1 MIRSH
6 MSPCQV
12 AAAARKDVGQLLRHV
27 EEKHAE
33 LARSCPK
40 VGNDRL
46 ERRSGH
52 FTTRKGLQWVYVI
65 TATDG
70 RITIYPLLW
79 YATTTG
85 ICALQVDAEGPASF
99 FQQHVMDRYI
109 KRYLRE
115 GDLRNAL
122 REFHLKNYDKVY
134 LRDTYKGDRDSYA
147 AVIDDGYVVGE
158 YQQKAAVL
166 YFRTF
171 YDQRTGHRRFGHLR
185 TALGWRQALNKTRF
199 EHAGRRQTPHE
210 AWGRG
215 YVRMAVEWSLAA

>member
-12 AAAARKDVGQLLRHV
+12 AAAARKDVGHLLQHV
-27 EEKHAE
+27 EEKYAD
-33 LARSCPK
+33 LVRNCPN
-40 VGNDRL
+40 VGDDRL
-46 ERRSGH
+46 LRRSGH

-79 YATTTG
+79 YATTSG
-85 ICALQVDAEGPASF
+85 IGALQVDAEGPASY
-99 FQQHVMDRYI
+99 FQPHVMDRYL
-109 KRYLRE
+109 KRYLRQ

-134 LRDTYKGDRDSYA
+134 LRHTYKGNDNCYA
-147 AVIDDGYVVGE
+147 AVIDDGYVAGE
-158 YQQKAAVL
+158 LQQKGALV

-171 YDQRTGHRRFGHLR
+171 YDLVRGHRRFGEMR
-185 TALGWRQALNKTRF
+185 PALSWRKALYKVQF
-199 EHAGRRQTPHE
+199 YHVGRRQAPPE
-210 AWGRG
+210 SWGRG
-215 YVRMAVEWSLAA
+215 YSRPGGERKLAA

>member
-33 LARSCPK
+33 LVRSCPK
-40 VGNDRL
+40 VGDDRL
-46 ERRSGH
+46 LRHSGH

-99 FQQHVMDRYI
+99 FQQHVMDRYL
-109 KRYLRE
+109 KRYLKQ

-134 LRDTYKGDRDSYA
+134 LRHTYRGDDKCCA
-147 AVIDDGYVVGE
+147 AIIDDGYVAGE
-158 YQQKAAVL
+158 LQQKGALV

-171 YDQRTGHRRFGHLR
+171 YDLVTGHRRFGEMR
-185 TALGWRQALNKTRF
+185 SALTWRKALYKVQF
-199 EHAGRRQTPHE
+199 DHVGRRQAPHE

-215 YVRMAVEWSLAA
+215 YPRPAEGSRMAV